1 MPDAQ
6 TRPLPGPPA
15 SGPPVPAPAVPGAD
29 ARQAVAELAGAGALT
44 ELYGPRPTGRVDP
57 RTLRRLLA
65 DAAARGPQGTVLA
78 LLVQLATALPLLTE
92 TAQAPTATAV
102 RDAALGGRA
111 LLALAATDEQAGSDL
126 TALTTTVDLDGGPD
140 GDQVTVN
147 GTKRWVTSALTAD
160 HALVLARHRP
170 GRHFTNFTWVLVPL
184 TAPGVTVRPAATEL
198 FEGSGVGHLELSGV
212 VLSRDHLLGRT
223 GRGLALFARHMAVE
237 RLASAAWAIELCR
250 GAIADTDRRLRA
262 RQVDDTPLRESA
274 SVRQRLADCAVQV
287 SSLHALWTASCDRIA
302 DGHDA
307 TAAAV
312 LKAAS
317 GTTVERV
324 MTTCAQL
331 QGADGFGT
339 GGIQQLR
346 AESAVFAIGGGA
358 TEVVLDTVAGRLD
371 LVLNELTP

>member
-1 MPDAQ
+1 MPDAHH
-6 TRPLPGPPA
+6 RPV
-15 SGPPVPAPAVPGAD
+15 SGAD
-29 ARQAVAELAGAGALT
+29 ARRAVAELAAAGALT

-65 DAAARGPQGTVLA
+65 EAAASRPQGTVLA

-92 TAQAPTATAV
+92 TAATPTATAV
-102 RDAALGGRA
+102 RDAALDGRA
-111 LLALAATDEQAGSDL
+111 LLALAATDAQAGSDL
-126 TALTTTVDLDGGPD
+126 TALTTTVDAVDADGGAG
-140 GDQVTVN
+140 GDKVVVN

-184 TAPGVTVRPAATEL
+184 TAPGVTVRPAGTEL
-198 FEGSGVGHLELSGV
+198 FHGSGVGHLDLSGV
-212 VLSRDHLLGRT
+212 ALSRDHLLGRT
-223 GRGLALFARHMAVE
+223 GRGLALFARHLAVE

-262 RQVDDTPLRESA
+262 RQVDDAPLRESA
-274 SVRQRLADCAVQV
+274 SVRQRLADCAVRTR
-287 SSLHALWTASCDRIA
+287 SLHALWTDSCDRIA

-324 MTTCAQL
+324 MTVCAQL

-339 GGIQQLR
+339 GGIQHLR
-346 AESAVFAIGGGA
+346 AEAAVFAIGGGA

-371 LVLNELTP
+371 TVLNDLAP